1 VISLVLVS
9 YRSAALAA
17 AAIESARGAA
27 RALGQEL
34 EVVTVVNSDD
44 ESEARALAPL
54 SDGLVVPR
62 TNLGFSG
69 GLNRGVAASKGEVLA
84 LANPDI
90 VLTERALA
98 ALLEGLARHGRA
110 AVGPA
115 FFWDDGETLLLPAA
129 EEPRPADLVR
139 RLLAPYEQR
148 GAGVFRRDL
157 SRARRELERVRADET
172 APVTGLIGALVLTRR
187 TTYDAVGP
195 FDEGYPLYYEEND
208 WQRRLRALGGV
219 LLRARGARV
228 VHRFNQ
234 SARLEP
240 KAAGWFATGER
251 RYFLSHFGPRGARA
265 LERLAAQPTK
275 ERRMLAL
282 RDGLEWRGRAQ
293 AVVVSPHP
301 YFRPFA
307 YTEVDGSRS
316 RWDFP
321 TDVLAGVEGSWYA
334 RAVDRTGATLA
345 EGERFVPPPS

>member
-1 VISLVLVS
+1 MISLVLVS

-17 AAIESARGAA
+17 AAIQSARAAA
-27 RALGQEL
+27 RSLGQEL
-34 EVVTVVNSDD
+34 EVVTVVNSGD
-44 ESEARALAPL
+44 ETESRALRPL
-54 SDGLVVPR
+54 SDRLVVPPV
-62 TNLGFSG
+62 NLGFAG
-69 GLNRGVAASKGEVLA
+69 GLNAGIEDSKGELLA

-90 VLTERALA
+90 VLTDRALA
-98 ALLEGLARHGRA
+98 ALLEALSRHERA

-115 FFWDDGETLLLPAA
+115 FFWDDRETLLLPAA

-139 RLLAPYEQR
+139 RLLAPYEER
-148 GAGVFRRDL
+148 GASVFRRDL
-157 SRARRELERVRADET
+157 ARARRERTLVRAEET

-187 TTYDAVGP
+187 ATYEAVGP

-240 KAAGWFATGER
+240 RAATWFATGER
-251 RYFLSHFGPRGARA
+251 RYFLSHFGVRGARA
-265 LERLAAQPTK
+265 LERLAAQTAK
-275 ERRMLAL
+275 ERRLPSL
-282 RDGLEWRGRAQ
+282 DGGLSWRGRAQ

-307 YTEVDGSRS
+307 YTEIEGSES

-321 TDVLAGVEGSWYA
+321 PDVLAGIEGSWYA
-334 RAVDRTGATLA
+334 RAVDRSGATLA